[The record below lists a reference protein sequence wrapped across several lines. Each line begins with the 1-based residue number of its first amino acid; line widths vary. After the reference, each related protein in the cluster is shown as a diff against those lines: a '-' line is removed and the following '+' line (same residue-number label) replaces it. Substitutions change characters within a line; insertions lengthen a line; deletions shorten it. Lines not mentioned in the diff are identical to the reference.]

1 MIQEWIIG
9 LLFCPWGMTWN
20 ERAHRAF
27 RRPENGMS
35 EPALSSLWR
44 ASDTV
49 LVVEDE
55 VFLRCAVGEY
65 LRSCGLHVIETANA
79 LEAMRVL
86 RCGTEIDIVFSDIQL
101 PGSVDGITLAEW
113 ISREHPQTKVIL
125 TSGLAEETWSAA
137 AGRYQILSKPYDH
150 CDLESR
156 IRVLLSSGADPR
168 SSAFS

>member
-1 MIQEWIIG
+1 
-9 LLFCPWGMTWN
+9 
-20 ERAHRAF
+20 
-27 RRPENGMS
+27 MS

-86 RCGTEIDIVFSDIQL
+86 RCGAQIDIVFTDIQL

-125 TSGLAEETWSAA
+125 TSGLAEEAWSAA

-156 IRVLLSSGADPR
+156 IRVLLSSGAGPR
-168 SSAFS
+168 SSVFS

>member
-1 MIQEWIIG
+1 
-9 LLFCPWGMTWN
+9 
-20 ERAHRAF
+20 
-27 RRPENGMS
+27 MS